1 MEVDQEKTGEG
12 KGKREE
18 QEKKTPQLDFGSI
31 RVQKITP
38 DYKVNIPPTA
48 YSISESVPVG
58 GIARNP
64 RLINNAS
71 VLASVFHFAT
81 EGDGS

>member
-1 MEVDQEKTGEG
+1 MKVEEG
-12 KGKREE
+12 AGK
-18 QEKKTPQLDFGSI
+18 KNYPQFDFGSI
-31 RVQKITP
+31 RVQKISP
-38 DYKVNIPPTA
+38 DNKVNIPPTA

-58 GIARNP
+58 DIARNP